1 MRLKLILPWLSL
13 SLLLLSP
20 VLAQQVDADGSQ
32 VVAPPS
38 LELLE
43 FLADFGEVNDA
54 TFELIEYHARQ
65 DLEKDESGNSD
76 DEQKIPEVADEN

>member
-1 MRLKLILPWLSL
+1 MQLKLIFPGL
-13 SLLLLSP
+13 SLLLLSSAM
-20 VLAQQVDADGSQ
+20 AQQVDADSSQ
-32 VVAPPS
+32 PAAPPS

-43 FLADFGEVNDA
+43 FLADFGEVDEA

-65 DLEKDESGNSD
+65 DLANDESGNSD